1 MGFGTD
7 MKSLLWHIIGGTR
20 GGETRARII
29 KELRERPYNPNQL
42 SENLDLDYKT
52 VTYHLRKLE
61 DNGLIETGEEDY
73 GKMYSL
79 SEQLDENIQVF
90 DQIWEK
96 IDKQDGGK

>member
-1 MGFGTD
+1 MGFGRD

-29 KELRERPYNPNQL
+29 NELRQRPFNPNQL

-61 DNGLIETGEEDY
+61 DNGLVEAGEEDY

-79 SEQLDENIQVF
+79 SEKLDQEIEVF
-90 DQIWEK
+90 DTIWEK